1 MSAGFMDTAFSRAD
15 DAAVRNSASPAALTI
30 MASILRKPVVIA
42 AIIAAIGVATMA
54 VVLVN
59 HSYQI
64 VDRRQ
69 PQSPPGTTFNVV
81 NDAGAQITPTPPE
94 SKIKLPPMVAAPVD
108 PPSGRTP

>member
-1 MSAGFMDTAFSRAD
+1 LW
-15 DAAVRNSASPAALTI
+15 NSAPIAALTT

-59 HSYQI
+59 HTYQV

-69 PQSPPGTTFNVV
+69 PNSPPGTTFNVV
-81 NDAGAQITPTPPE
+81 NDAGAQISPTPPE
-94 SKIKLPPMVAAPVD
+94 SKLKLPPMVAAPVE
-108 PPSGRTP
+108 PAAGRTQ